1 MDILARIEQRLPHMR
16 PAEQQVALFI
26 QKDVDLA
33 SRLSIQDLAQQAM
46 VSHATITRLAKT
58 LDCQNVRDLK
68 LQLAQ
73 SAAVGE
79 RFHQDAQLD
88 TQHIP
93 EVYQSIHQILQL
105 NTGLITP
112 DVAQAAA
119 KLISGA
125 NHCLVFG
132 VGGGSTIFAQEC
144 QHRFFRLSVKTNAYS
159 DPMLMRMTAA
169 NVDEHDVILCLSLSG
184 ISPDVLASARIAQEY
199 GAKIVAICP
208 DGVLAKTAD
217 IHLAICTD
225 ESDYI
230 FKPSASRYVMMAA
243 IDILASELAVLNQRK
258 SREKLRRLKLHLDE
272 HRQTSGRMPLGD

>member
-16 PAEQQVALFI
+16 PAEQQVAQFI
-26 QKDVDLA
+26 QQDVDLA

-46 VSHATITRLAKT
+46 VSNATITRLAKT

-79 RFHQDAQLD
+79 RFNQDAQTE

-105 NTGLITP
+105 NAGLISTE
-112 DVAQAAA
+112 VAQAAA
-119 KLISGA
+119 QLISGA
-125 NHCLVFG
+125 AHCLVFG
-132 VGGGSTIFAQEC
+132 VGGGSTVFAQEC
-144 QHRFFRLSVKTNAYS
+144 QHRFFRLSVRSNAYS

-169 NVDEHDVILCLSLSG
+169 NVDEQDVILCLSLSG
-184 ISPDVLASARIAQEY
+184 ISPDVLTSANIAQEY
-199 GAKIVAICP
+199 GAKVIAICP
-208 DGVLAKTAD
+208 DGDLARSAD
-217 IHLAICTD
+217 IHLPICTD

-230 FKPSASRYVMMAA
+230 FKPSASRYAMLAA

-272 HRQTSGRMPLGD
+272 HRQSNGRMPLGD